1 LDSSHTHEHVVRE
14 LELYAPFVSR
24 GSYIVVFD
32 TVVEYLPA
40 GSTAKDRPWDKGN
53 NPATA
58 VREFLKKHKNFVADR
73 DIDNKLLIT
82 AAPGGFLKR
91 IR

>member
-1 LDSSHTHEHVVRE
+1 
-14 LELYAPFVSR
+14 VSR

-32 TVVEYLPA
+32 TIVEYLPA
-40 GSTAKDRPWDKGN
+40 GMIKDRPWGKGN

-58 VREFLKKHKNFVADR
+58 VEEFLKKHKNFVADK

-82 AAPGGFLKR
+82 AARGGFLRK